1 MSSIMELS
9 IATHVEESDIVY
21 CNSFWPWY
29 MEPECGD
36 VWLRLERK
44 GITMKILAK
53 DYIMYKKLFSLET
66 SMENYR
72 HNLQM
77 MVRD

>member
-1 MSSIMELS
+1 MRSIMGLN
-9 IATHVEESDIVY
+9 IATHVMESDIVY

-36 VWLRLERK
+36 VWLRLERE
-44 GITMKILAK
+44 GRTMRILAK
-53 DYIMYKKLFSLET
+53 NYIMYKKLYSLEK
-66 SMENYR
+66 SIENYQ
-72 HNLQM
+72 HNIQT